1 MHADVLKVMARPAWL
16 GLIVVSVLC
25 AAGAALWVGL
35 QQDAGET
42 STTYVF
48 GRRVGYLDRPLPV
61 LEDHLNDLVNSVEF
75 PVVFARIEER
85 LQLQAEKDYDLTI
98 GIVEDTQSLVEI
110 EVRTKRS
117 GDADRIARIVAE
129 EMVEFVLEGQDLN
142 IATEID
148 DLTDEISRLEEEQA
162 RLVALSS
169 GVPPTTAKANLEAQ
183 LTGLITDPDR
193 TSVGPLEGAI
203 QEQLSALTPLADSYD
218 RNASSIRQLQRDRSA
233 AIVERSDIAASQAS
247 INQEWYRSITPVE
260 PTSNLPV
267 AIAMAFAAAV
277 PAGLASA
284 ALVALNLNRR
294 LNRREEF
301 EARTFVNAS

>member
-85 LQLQAEKDYDLTI
+85 LQLQAEKDYNLTI

-110 EVRTKRS
+110 EVRTKQS

-148 DLTDEISRLEEEQA
+148 DLTDEIGRLEEEQT

-169 GVPPTTAKANLEAQ
+169 GVPPTIAKANLEAQ
-183 LTGLITDPDR
+183 LAGLISDPDR

-218 RNASSIRQLQRDRSA
+218 RNAFSIRQLQRDRSA
-233 AIVERSDIAASQAS
+233 AIVERSDITASQAS

-301 EARTFVNAS
+301 EAHAFVNAA

>member
-1 MHADVLKVMARPAWL
+1 MHADVLKMMGRPAWL
-16 GLIVVSVLC
+16 GLIVLSVLC
-25 AAGAALWVGL
+25 AAGAGLWIGL

-42 STTYVF
+42 STTYIF

-75 PVVFARIEER
+75 PLVFARIEER
-85 LQLQAEKDYDLTI
+85 LQLQVEKDYDLAI

-110 EVRTKRS
+110 EVRTKQS

-142 IATEID
+142 ITTEID
-148 DLTDEISRLEEEQA
+148 DLTDEIGRLEGEQE

-169 GVPPTTAKANLEAQ
+169 GVPPTTAKASLEA
-183 LTGLITDPDR
+183 LLFGLISDPDR
-193 TSVGPLEGAI
+193 TSVGPLEGTL
-203 QEQLSALTPLADSYD
+203 QEQLSALTPLADSYS
-218 RNASSIRQLQRDRSA
+218 RNAFSIRRLQKDRSA
-233 AIVERSDIAASQAS
+233 AIVERSDIKASQTS

-260 PTSNLPV
+260 PTSNVPV

-277 PAGLASA
+277 PAGLASG

-294 LNRREEF
+294 LSRRERF
-301 EARTFVNAS
+301 EAQTLVNAA

>member
-1 MHADVLKVMARPAWL
+1 MHADVLKMMGRPAWL
-16 GLIVVSVLC
+16 GLIVISVLC
-25 AAGAALWVGL
+25 AAGAGLWVGL

-42 STTYVF
+42 STTYIF

-75 PVVFARIEER
+75 PLVFARIEER

-110 EVRTKRS
+110 EVRTKQS

-148 DLTDEISRLEEEQA
+148 DLTDEIGRLEEEQE

-169 GVPPTTAKANLEAQ
+169 GVPPTTAKASLEA
-183 LTGLITDPDR
+183 LLFGLISDPDR
-193 TSVGPLEGAI
+193 TSVGPLEGTL
-203 QEQLSALTPLADSYD
+203 QEQLSVLTPLADSYS
-218 RNASSIRQLQRDRSA
+218 RNAFSIRQLQKDRSV
-233 AIVERSDIAASQAS
+233 AIVERSDIEASQTS

-260 PTSNLPV
+260 PTSNVPV

-277 PAGLASA
+277 PAGLASG

-294 LNRREEF
+294 LSRRERLEPH
-301 EARTFVNAS
+301 TFVNAA

>member
-1 MHADVLKVMARPAWL
+1 MHADVLKVMGRPAWL
-16 GLIVVSVLC
+16 GLIIISVLC

-48 GRRVGYLDRPLPV
+48 GRRVGYLERPLPV

-129 EMVEFVLEGQDLN
+129 EMVQFVLEGQDLN
-142 IATEID
+142 ITTEID
-148 DLTDEISRLEEEQA
+148 DLTDEIGRLEEEQS

-169 GVPPTTAKANLEAQ
+169 GVPPTTARANLEAQ
-183 LTGLITDPDR
+183 LTGLISDPDR

-218 RNASSIRQLQRDRSA
+218 RNAFSIRQLQRDRSA

-284 ALVALNLNRR
+284 ALVALNLSRR
-294 LNRREEF
+294 LSRREEF
-301 EARTFVNAS
+301 EARTFVNAA

>member
-1 MHADVLKVMARPAWL
+1 MHADVLKMMGRPAWL
-16 GLIVVSVLC
+16 GLIVISVLC
-25 AAGAALWVGL
+25 AAGAGLWVGL

-42 STTYVF
+42 STTYIF

-75 PVVFARIEER
+75 PLVFSRIEER

-110 EVRTKRS
+110 EVRTKQS

-148 DLTDEISRLEEEQA
+148 DLTDEIGRLEEEQE

-169 GVPPTTAKANLEAQ
+169 GVPPTTAKASLEA
-183 LTGLITDPDR
+183 LLFGLISDPDR
-193 TSVGPLEGAI
+193 TSVGSLEGVL
-203 QEQLSALTPLADSYD
+203 QEQLSALTPLADSYS
-218 RNASSIRQLQRDRSA
+218 RNAFSIRQLQKDRSA
-233 AIVERSDIAASQAS
+233 AIVERSDIEASQAS

-277 PAGLASA
+277 PAGLASG

-294 LNRREEF
+294 LSRRERLEPH
-301 EARTFVNAS
+301 TFVNAA

>member
-1 MHADVLKVMARPAWL
+1 MHADVLKMMGRPAWL
-16 GLIVVSVLC
+16 GLIVISVLC
-25 AAGAALWVGL
+25 AAGAGLWVGL

-42 STTYVF
+42 STTYIF

-75 PVVFARIEER
+75 PLVFARIEER
-85 LQLQAEKDYDLTI
+85 LQLQAEKDYDLAI

-129 EMVEFVLEGQDLN
+129 EMVEFVLEGQDLS
-142 IATEID
+142 ITTEID
-148 DLTDEISRLEEEQA
+148 DLTDEISRLEEEQE

-169 GVPPTTAKANLEAQ
+169 GVPPTTAKASLEA
-183 LTGLITDPDR
+183 LLFGLLSDPDR
-193 TSVGPLEGAI
+193 TSVGPLEGVL
-203 QEQLSALTPLADSYD
+203 QEQLSSLTPLADSYS
-218 RNASSIRQLQRDRSA
+218 RNEFSIRQLQKDRSA
-233 AIVERSDIAASQAS
+233 AIVERSDIEASQTS

-277 PAGLASA
+277 PAGLASG

-294 LNRREEF
+294 LSRREEF
-301 EARTFVNAS
+301 ETHTFVNAA

>member
-1 MHADVLKVMARPAWL
+1 MHADVLKVMGRPAWL
-16 GLIVVSVLC
+16 GLIILSVLC

-61 LEDHLNDLVNSVEF
+61 LEDHVNDLVNSVEF

-85 LQLQAEKDYDLTI
+85 LQLQAEKDYNLTI

-110 EVRTKRS
+110 EVRTRRS

-148 DLTDEISRLEEEQA
+148 DLTDEIGRLEEDQA

-183 LTGLITDPDR
+183 LAVLFSDPDR

-218 RNASSIRQLQRDRSA
+218 RNALSIRRLQRDRSA
-233 AIVERSDIAASQAS
+233 AIVERSDITASQTS

-294 LNRREEF
+294 LSRREEF
-301 EARTFVNAS
+301 EARAFVNAA